1 MSLYDPEIIYNHV
14 TTIYCDNDTKFGD
27 LKIGNKVFILDN
39 NSCEVKVGIVTKEW
53 KKRNGKVTMW
63 VNKKCLTFGTD
74 GSFNLINSCNDSIA
88 HFQEFMLGTNKKSL
102 IDARKKTL
110 EEELGKYLTYVAGY
124 KKLIEN
130 LELASK

>member
-27 LKIGNKVFILDN
+27 LKIGDKVFILDN
-39 NSCEVKVGIVTKEW
+39 NSCEVKVGIGSKEG
-53 KKRNGKVTMW
+53 KKRSGRVSRW

-74 GSFNLINSCNDSIA
+74 GSFILTNSCNDSIA
-88 HFQEFMLGTNKKSL
+88 YFQEFMLGTNKKSL

-110 EEELGKYLTYVAGY
+110 EEELGQYLTYVAGY
-124 KKLIEN
+124 KKLIKD